1 MRSNDH
7 AAAIHSI
14 QRCYPQIYLAC
25 HVHHVRAAS
34 TVHRLSA
41 RDSSLLVHLSPTE
54 PLGPGDLAAHM
65 GVGAST
71 LSAAIGRLAALGYLR
86 RESSPGDRRAA
97 ALTLTAQGAKAM
109 AATSVLDPQRV
120 RALLLK
126 LTPDERRRALEGM
139 ELLARA
145 SRQLASEVKTKNKT
159 NKRT

>member
-1 MRSNDH
+1 MRINDQ
-7 AAAIHSI
+7 AAAIVAI
-14 QRCYPQIYLAC
+14 QRFYPQIYLAC

-41 RDSSLLVHLSPTE
+41 RDSWLLVHLSPTE

-97 ALTLTAQGAKAM
+97 ALTLTAQGAKVI
-109 AATSVLDPQRV
+109 AATSVP
-120 RALLLK
+120 A
-126 LTPDERRRALEGM
+126 
-139 ELLARA
+139 ARA
-145 SRQLASEVKTKNKT
+145 RTSSQADTRRTQARFGGNGVVGTGLATARFRVENEEQE
-159 NKRT
+159 R